1 MNKRSDK
8 VVFSNFK
15 VSRKLRQNTLPK
27 GGNLS
32 VLRLTPPLI
41 DRNLIDTMI
50 LVIFFLAYAY
60 CEGMDKTLWWG
71 QMHRP
76 HF

>member
-15 VSRKLRQNTLPK
+15 VSRKLRHKTLPK

-41 DRNLIDTMI
+41 DRNLIDKMI
-50 LVIFFLAYAY
+50 WVFFLAYAY
-60 CEGMDKTLWWG
+60 CEGMEKTL
-71 QMHRP
+71 Q
-76 HF
+76 

>member
-15 VSRKLRQNTLPK
+15 VSRKLRHKTLPK

-50 LVIFFLAYAY
+50 WVFFLAYAY
-60 CEGMDKTLWWG
+60 CEGMEKTLQWG
-71 QMHRP
+71 QMHWP

>member
-50 LVIFFLAYAY
+50 WVFFLAYAY
-60 CEGMDKTLWWG
+60 CEGMEKTL
-71 QMHRP
+71 Q
-76 HF
+76 

>member
-15 VSRKLRQNTLPK
+15 VSRKLRHKTLPK

-50 LVIFFLAYAY
+50 WVFFLAYAY
-60 CEGMDKTLWWG
+60 CEGMEKTL
-71 QMHRP
+71 Q
-76 HF
+76 